1 MEWLVAG
8 LVVAAVAAVVALVAR
23 HGRRRGGERAGADV
37 WNEVR
42 EYRRDLDVSRGTF
55 LEDPSWTHR
64 GRTKR
69 P

>member
-1 MEWLVAG
+1 
-8 LVVAAVAAVVALVAR
+8 
-23 HGRRRGGERAGADV
+23 
-37 WNEVR
+37 VR